1 MWGGVPAPI
10 MERGRVN
17 MTENGKSS
25 HEWERKHPGWLP
37 LSGLHQAAD
46 PFFEKVLFLPG
57 YEFSSNVYV
66 VEGKVLSIVDPGND
80 YTSFVDL
87 FRRGYKPAD
96 VKKVVV
102 THGHR
107 DHAMGVFDLL
117 RSYPTILENGGFE
130 LILHEASP
138 RELKDMVRKSGCR
151 VAEVR
156 GGETLEISGLDWEV
170 IHTPG
175 HTIDGICL
183 YHPPSKTVFSGDTV
197 LPHAM
202 AEPDEHAGGRLDHY
216 LFGVRTLLG
225 KDIRNVLPGHGFPVV
240 SSGRKV
246 IEETYESLMLKII
259 GVEAKAKTPW
269 IEGATALAQRGFLEE
284 AVFCCEKE
292 LACHPENPKALQL
305 KAFSLNDLGRF
316 QEALESLDRMEELRS
331 QEKGD
336 VFVLLG
342 KGYALMGLGRYRESI
357 RFFDGALNVKPGVKD
372 ALIYKGIALYLD
384 GNYEEAMEIEPFRTE
399 FVGRFKEELL
409 KKKRVASSSDAEGK
423 PEMY

>member
-1 MWGGVPAPI
+1 V
-10 MERGRVN
+10 
-17 MTENGKSS
+17 SD
-25 HEWERKHPGWLP
+25 L
-37 LSGLHQAAD
+37 LDAAD
-46 PFFEKVLFLPG
+46 PLFEKVLFLSG

-66 VEGKVLSIVDPGND
+66 VEGTYLSIVDPGND
-80 YTSFVDL
+80 YTAFIDL
-87 FRRGYKPAD
+87 FERGYRPSD

-138 RELKDMVRKSGCR
+138 RELKDMIRKSGCR
-151 VAEVR
+151 VTEVR

-216 LFGVRTLLG
+216 LFGVRALLG

-240 SSGRKV
+240 SAGRKV
-246 IEETYESLMLKII
+246 IEETYEGLMMKII

-292 LACHPENPKALQL
+292 LVCHPENLMALQL

-316 QEALESLDRMEELRS
+316 QEAIESLDRLEELRA

-336 VFVLLG
+336 LFVLVG
-342 KGYALMGLGRYRESI
+342 KGYALMGLDTVKGHWT
-357 RFFDGALNVKPGVKD
+357 RF
-372 ALIYKGIALYLD
+372 
-384 GNYEEAMEIEPFRTE
+384 
-399 FVGRFKEELL
+399 
-409 KKKRVASSSDAEGK
+409 
-423 PEMY
+423 

>member
-1 MWGGVPAPI
+1 
-10 MERGRVN
+10 

-25 HEWERKHPGWLP
+25 HEWETKHPGWLP
-37 LSGLHQAAD
+37 LSGFLDAVD

-57 YEFSSNVYV
+57 YELSSNVYI

-80 YTSFVDL
+80 YTSFIDL

-117 RSYPTILENGGFE
+117 RSYPTIRENGGFE

-138 RELKDMVRKSGCR
+138 RELKDVVRKSGCR
-151 VAEVR
+151 VKEVR
-156 GGETLEISGLDWEV
+156 GGETLEISGLEWEV

-183 YHPPSKTVFSGDTV
+183 YHSPSKTVFSGDTV

-202 AEPDEHAGGRLDHY
+202 SEPDEHAGGSLDHY
-216 LFGVRTLLG
+216 LFGIRALLG
-225 KDIRNVLPGHGFPVV
+225 RDIQNVLPGHGFPVL

-246 IEETYESLMLKII
+246 IEETYEGLMLKII

-292 LACHPENPKALQL
+292 LACHPENPRALQL

-316 QEALESLDRMEELRS
+316 QEALESLDRLEALRLH
-331 QEKGD
+331 EKGD
-336 VFVLLG
+336 LFALLG
-342 KGYALMGLGRYRESI
+342 KGCALMGLGKYRESI
-357 RFFDGALNVKPGVKD
+357 EFFDGALKVKPGVKD
-372 ALIYKGIALYLD
+372 ALVYKGIALYLD
-384 GNYEEAMEIEPFRTE
+384 GNYDEAMEIEHFRTE

-409 KKKRVASSSDAEGK
+409 KKKRPASTSDAEGK
-423 PEMY
+423 PEKY

>member
-1 MWGGVPAPI
+1 
-10 MERGRVN
+10 
-17 MTENGKSS
+17 MTENGETS
-25 HEWERKHPGWLP
+25 HEWETKHPGWMP
-37 LSGLHQAAD
+37 LSGLLNAAD
-46 PFFEKVLFLPG
+46 PFFEKVHFLPG
-57 YEFSSNVYV
+57 YEHSSNVYV

-80 YTSFVDL
+80 YTSFIDL

-117 RSYPTILENGGFE
+117 RSYPAILENGGFE

-151 VAEVR
+151 VKEVR

-202 AEPDEHAGGRLDHY
+202 SEPDEHAGGSLDHY
-216 LFGVRTLLG
+216 LFGIRALLR
-225 KDIRNVLPGHGFPVV
+225 KDIQNVLPGHGFPVL

-246 IEETYESLMLKII
+246 IEETYEGLMLKII
-259 GVEAKAKTPW
+259 GVEATAKTPW
-269 IEGATALAQRGFLEE
+269 IEGATALAQRGLLEE

-292 LACHPENPKALQL
+292 LGCNPENLMALQL

-316 QEALESLDRMEELRS
+316 QEALESLDRLEELRL

-336 VFVLLG
+336 LFVLVG
-342 KGYALMGLGRYRESI
+342 KGFALMGLGRYEKSVKY
-357 RFFDGALNVKPGVKD
+357 FDEALRVTPGMKD
-372 ALIYKGIALYLD
+372 ALIYKGMALYLA
-384 GNYEEAMEIEPFRTE
+384 GNYDAAMEIEHFRTE

-409 KKKRVASSSDAEGK
+409 KKKRPPSSSDAEGK
-423 PEMY
+423 QGKS

>member
-1 MWGGVPAPI
+1 
-10 MERGRVN
+10 
-17 MTENGKSS
+17 
-25 HEWERKHPGWLP
+25 
-37 LSGLHQAAD
+37 
-46 PFFEKVLFLPG
+46 
-57 YEFSSNVYV
+57 
-66 VEGKVLSIVDPGND
+66 VDPGND
-80 YTSFVDL
+80 YTAFIDL
-87 FRRGYKPAD
+87 FERGYRPAD

-117 RSYPTILENGGFE
+117 RSYPAILENGGFE

-151 VAEVR
+151 VTEVR

-202 AEPDEHAGGRLDHY
+202 SEPDEHAGGSLDHY
-216 LFGVRTLLG
+216 LFGIRALLG
-225 KDIRNVLPGHGFPVV
+225 KDIQNVLPGHGFPVL
-240 SSGRKV
+240 SAGRKV
-246 IEETYESLMLKII
+246 IEETYEGLMLKII
-259 GVEAKAKTPW
+259 GVEATAKIPW
-269 IEGATALAQRGFLEE
+269 IEGATALAQKGFLEE
-284 AVFCCEKE
+284 AVFCCQKE
-292 LACHPENPKALQL
+292 LACNPENLMALQL

-316 QEALESLDRMEELRS
+316 QEALESLDRLEELRL

-336 VFVLLG
+336 LFVLVG
-342 KGYALMGLGRYRESI
+342 KGYALMGLGRFEESVKY
-357 RFFDGALNVKPGVKD
+357 FDEALRVTPGMKD
-372 ALIYKGIALYLD
+372 ALMYKGMALYLA
-384 GNYEEAMEIEPFRTE
+384 GNYDAAMEIEHFRTE

-409 KKKRVASSSDAEGK
+409 KKKRPASSSDAEGK
-423 PEMY
+423 QEKS

>member
-1 MWGGVPAPI
+1 
-10 MERGRVN
+10 MERSRVD
-17 MTENGKSS
+17 MTENGESS
-25 HEWERKHPGWLP
+25 HECETKHPGWLP
-37 LSGLHQAAD
+37 LSDLLDTAD
-46 PFFEKVLFLPG
+46 PLFEKVLFLPG

-66 VEGKVLSIVDPGND
+66 VEGTYLSIVDPGND
-80 YTSFVDL
+80 YTSLIDL
-87 FRRGYKPAD
+87 FRQGYKPAD

-138 RELKDMVRKSGCR
+138 PELKDMVRKSGCR
-151 VAEVR
+151 VTEVR

-175 HTIDGICL
+175 HTLDGICL

-202 AEPDEHAGGRLDHY
+202 AEPDEDAGGRLDHY
-216 LFGVRTLLG
+216 LFGVRELLG
-225 KDIRNVLPGHGFPVV
+225 KDIKNVLPGHGFPVV

-246 IEETYESLMLKII
+246 IEETYEGLMLKII

-269 IEGATALAQRGFLEE
+269 IEGATALAQRGFLQE

-292 LACHPENPKALQL
+292 LVCNPENLMALQL

-316 QEALESLDRMEELRS
+316 QEALESLDQLEELRL

-336 VFVLLG
+336 LFPLLG
-342 KGYALMGLGRYRESI
+342 KGYALMGLGRYRESVK
-357 RFFDGALNVKPGVKD
+357 FFDEALRVNSGVKE
-372 ALIYKGIALYLD
+372 ALVYKGMALYLAGD
-384 GNYEEAMEIEPFRTE
+384 YDEAMEIDHFRTE
-399 FVGRFKEELL
+399 FMGKFKEELER
-409 KKKRVASSSDAEGK
+409 KEKTANSSDMERQ
-423 PEMY
+423 

>member
-1 MWGGVPAPI
+1 MVTD
-10 MERGRVN
+10 GRF
-17 MTENGKSS
+17 EQ
-25 HEWERKHPGWLP
+25 EAQPDHPGWRP
-37 LSGLHQAAD
+37 LSVVLDTTD
-46 PFFEKVLFLPG
+46 PFFGSILFLPG
-57 YEFSSNVYV
+57 FEFSSNIYAIT
-66 VEGKVLSIVDPGND
+66 GTDLSLIDTGND
-80 YTSFVDL
+80 YTAFLDL
-87 FRRGYKPAD
+87 FRLTHKPAD

-151 VAEVR
+151 VTEVR

-216 LFGVRTLLG
+216 LFGVRALLG
-225 KDIRNVLPGHGFPVV
+225 KDVENVLPGHGSPVS

-246 IEETYESLMLKII
+246 IEETYEGLMLKII
-259 GVEAKAKTPW
+259 GVDAKTKTPW
-269 IEGATALAQRGFLEE
+269 IDGATALAQRGCLDE
-284 AVFCCEKE
+284 AVYCCDKE
-292 LACHPENPKALQL
+292 LLLDPRNRKAYQL
-305 KAFSLNDLGRF
+305 KTVCLNDLGRF
-316 QEALESLDRMEELRS
+316 HEALESL
-331 QEKGD
+331 EKLTG
-336 VFVLLG
+336 LG
-342 KGYALMGLGRYRESI
+342 PQDDADPFPLVGRGYALMGLGRYEESVN
-357 RFFDGALNVKPGVKD
+357 FFDEALKVTPGMKD
-372 ALIYKGIALYLD
+372 AMIYKGMALYLA
-384 GNYEEAMEIEPFRTE
+384 GNYDAAMEIELFRKE
-399 FVGRFKEELL
+399 FVGRFQEELR
-409 KKKRVASSSDAEGK
+409 KKDKGAGSA
-423 PEMY
+423 

>member
-1 MWGGVPAPI
+1 MRAGVPAPI
-10 MERGRVN
+10 MERGRVD
-17 MTENGKSS
+17 MTENGKTT
-25 HEWERKHPGWLP
+25 HESETKHPDWLP
-37 LSGLHQAAD
+37 LSDLLDAAD

-66 VEGKVLSIVDPGND
+66 VEGTYLSIVDPGND
-80 YTSFVDL
+80 YMSFIDL
-87 FRRGYKPAD
+87 FRQGYKPAD
-96 VKKVVV
+96 VKKVVL

-117 RSYPTILENGGFE
+117 RSYPAILENGGFE

-138 RELKDMVRKSGCR
+138 PELKDMVRKSGCR
-151 VAEVR
+151 VTEVR

-175 HTIDGICL
+175 HTLDGICL

-202 AEPDEHAGGRLDHY
+202 AELDEQAGGRLDHY
-216 LFGVRTLLG
+216 LFGVRALLE
-225 KDIRNVLPGHGFPVV
+225 KDIRNVLPGHGLPVV

-246 IEETYESLMLKII
+246 IEETYEGLMLKII

-292 LACHPENPKALQL
+292 LVCNPENRRALRL
-305 KAFSLNDLGRF
+305 KSSCLNDLGQF
-316 QEALESLDRMEELRS
+316 HEALGTLDKLEKVCS

-336 VFVLLG
+336 LFALIG
-342 KGYALMGLGRYRESI
+342 RGYALMGLGRYRESVK
-357 RFFDGALNVKPGVKD
+357 FFDEALWVNSGVKD
-372 ALIYKGIALYLD
+372 ALVYKGMALYLA
-384 GNYEEAMEIEPFRTE
+384 GNYDEAMEIDHFRTE
-399 FVGRFKEELL
+399 FMGKFKEELER
-409 KKKRVASSSDAEGK
+409 KEKAANSSDMERQ
-423 PEMY
+423 

>member
-1 MWGGVPAPI
+1 
-10 MERGRVN
+10 MERSRVD
-17 MTENGKSS
+17 MTENGETS
-25 HEWERKHPGWLP
+25 HECETQHPGWLP
-37 LSGLHQAAD
+37 LSGLLDAAD
-46 PFFEKVLFLPG
+46 PLFEKVLFLPG
-57 YEFSSNVYV
+57 YELSSNVYV
-66 VEGKVLSIVDPGND
+66 VEGTYLSIVDPGND
-80 YTSFVDL
+80 YMAFIDL
-87 FRRGYKPAD
+87 FGRGYRPSD
-96 VKKVVV
+96 VKKVVL

-117 RSYPTILENGGFE
+117 RSYPAILENGGFE

-138 RELKDMVRKSGCR
+138 PELKDMVRKSGCR
-151 VAEVR
+151 VTEVR

-175 HTIDGICL
+175 HTLDGICL
-183 YHPPSKTVFSGDTV
+183 YHPPSRTVFTGDTV

-202 AEPDEHAGGRLDHY
+202 AELDENAGGRLDHY

-225 KDIRNVLPGHGFPVV
+225 KDIQNVLPGHGFPVG

-246 IEETYESLMLKII
+246 IEETYEGLMLKII

-269 IEGATALAQRGFLEE
+269 IEGATALAQRGLLQE

-292 LACHPENPKALQL
+292 LVCNPENLMALQL

-316 QEALESLDRMEELRS
+316 QEALESLDRLEKLRL

-336 VFVLLG
+336 LFVLVG
-342 KGYALMGLGRYRESI
+342 KGYALMGLGRYEESVKY
-357 RFFDGALNVKPGVKD
+357 FDEALQVTPGMKD
-372 ALIYKGIALYLD
+372 ALIYKGMALYLA
-384 GNYEEAMEIEPFRTE
+384 GNYDAAMEIEPFRTE

-409 KKKRVASSSDAEGK
+409 KKKRPASSSDAEGK
-423 PEMY
+423 PEKS

>member
-1 MWGGVPAPI
+1 MVTD
-10 MERGRVN
+10 GRF
-17 MTENGKSS
+17 EQ
-25 HEWERKHPGWLP
+25 EAQPDHPGWRP
-37 LSGLHQAAD
+37 LSVVLDTTD
-46 PFFEKVLFLPG
+46 PFFGSILFLPG
-57 YEFSSNVYV
+57 FEFSSNIYAIT
-66 VEGKVLSIVDPGND
+66 GTDLSLIDTGND
-80 YTSFVDL
+80 YTAFLDL
-87 FRRGYKPAD
+87 FRLTHKPAD

-151 VAEVR
+151 VTEVR

-216 LFGVRTLLG
+216 LFGVRALLG
-225 KDIRNVLPGHGFPVV
+225 KDVENVLPGHGSPVS

-246 IEETYESLMLKII
+246 IEETYEGLMLKII
-259 GVEAKAKTPW
+259 GVDAKTKTPW
-269 IEGATALAQRGFLEE
+269 IDGATALAQRGCLDE
-284 AVFCCEKE
+284 AVYCCDKE
-292 LACHPENPKALQL
+292 LLLDPRNRKAYQL
-305 KAFSLNDLGRF
+305 KTVCLNDLGRF
-316 QEALESLDRMEELRS
+316 HEALESL
-331 QEKGD
+331 EKLTGIGPQD
-336 VFVLLG
+336 DADPFPLVG
-342 KGYALMGLGRYRESI
+342 RGYALMGLGRYEESVN
-357 RFFDGALNVKPGVKD
+357 FFDEALKVTPGMKD
-372 ALIYKGIALYLD
+372 AMIYKGMALYLA
-384 GNYEEAMEIEPFRTE
+384 GNYDAAMEIELFRKE
-399 FVGRFKEELL
+399 FVGRFQEELR
-409 KKKRVASSSDAEGK
+409 KKDKGAGSA
-423 PEMY
+423 

>member
-1 MWGGVPAPI
+1 MVTD
-10 MERGRVN
+10 GRF
-17 MTENGKSS
+17 EQ
-25 HEWERKHPGWLP
+25 EAQPDHPGWRP
-37 LSGLHQAAD
+37 LSVVLDTTD
-46 PFFEKVLFLPG
+46 PFFGSIIFLPG
-57 YEFSSNVYV
+57 FEFSSNIYAIT
-66 VEGKVLSIVDPGND
+66 GTDFSLIDTGND
-80 YTSFVDL
+80 YTAFLDL
-87 FRRGYKPAD
+87 FRLTHKPAD

-107 DHAMGVFDLL
+107 DHVMGVFDLL

-151 VAEVR
+151 VTEVR

-216 LFGVRTLLG
+216 LFGVRALLG
-225 KDIRNVLPGHGFPVV
+225 KDIQNVLPGHGFPVV

-246 IEETYESLMLKII
+246 IDETYEGLMLKII

-269 IEGATALAQRGFLEE
+269 IEGAAALAQRGCLEE
-284 AVFCCEKE
+284 AVYCCAKE
-292 LACHPENPKALQL
+292 LVLDPESRRALQL
-305 KAFSLNDLGRF
+305 KAVCLNDLGRF
-316 QEALESLDRMEELRS
+316 HEALESLDALGGLRSMEE
-331 QEKGD
+331 GD
-336 VFVLLG
+336 LFRLIG
-342 KGYALMGLGRYRESI
+342 RGYALMGLGRYKESI
-357 RFFDGALNVKPGVKD
+357 QFFDGALNVKPGVKD
-372 ALIYKGIALYLD
+372 ALVYKGIALYLD
-384 GNYEEAMEIEPFRTE
+384 GNYDEAMEIEHFRTE
-399 FVGRFKEELL
+399 FVGRFKEELRR
-409 KKKRVASSSDAEGK
+409 KDKGAG
-423 PEMY
+423 